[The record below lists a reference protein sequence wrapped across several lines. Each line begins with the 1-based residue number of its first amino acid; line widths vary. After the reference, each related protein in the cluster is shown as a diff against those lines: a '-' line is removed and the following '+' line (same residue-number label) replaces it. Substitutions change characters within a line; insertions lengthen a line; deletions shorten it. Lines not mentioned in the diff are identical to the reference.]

1 LNENS
6 LFILL
11 FISFYYIPA
20 VNHLTMI
27 KLSKWSKKNGVTYH
41 TAWRW
46 VKTGKMPS
54 SVTVHVMPSGHIL
67 IEEIE

>member
-1 LNENS
+1 
-6 LFILL
+6 
-11 FISFYYIPA
+11 
-20 VNHLTMI
+20 MI